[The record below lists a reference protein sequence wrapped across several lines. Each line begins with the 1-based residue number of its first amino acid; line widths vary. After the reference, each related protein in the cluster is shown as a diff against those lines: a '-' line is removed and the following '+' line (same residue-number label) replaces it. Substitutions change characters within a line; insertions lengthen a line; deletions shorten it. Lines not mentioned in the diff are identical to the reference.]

1 MNLLK
6 NISRNIHLLRRHRP
20 ATPGGDRGLHNKS
33 RTNLSEDSRPDLG
46 GPQPLQDGAG
56 RPAGHDGGTR
66 REPGAA
72 AACGTPRLPVDF
84 SPQGCRDRNTELRNL
99 SDDEAGPHYAATGR
113 ASGLAYRPDQE
124 AGFDPDH
131 FRETHPA
138 FAHADDATC
147 LAAWQA
153 QGGAEGDPGHQA
165 AHLARLGLSLRAYP
179 TAFPWR
185 FYTRLYPRAAAHR
198 WAALAHFLREG
209 FAEAGEQMPYGEE
222 AASFLIAVG
231 DHFAARHPSAA
242 IRAYELAAAREPS
255 PTTRARLAE
264 AYGRAGAWSAALA
277 LYEELLDGLP
287 DDPAAA
293 EAAFR
298 GFVTAAAARAA
309 WPRLFARLPRALAGP
324 VPAPLGDALA
334 RDAAERYFAERG
346 RAARALYAQGFREE
360 GDACLAEAIR
370 GVADLSAA
378 CLPAGTRAPAP
389 EPFVAVLAD
398 GLPDGARRRL
408 ERSVDL
414 LGCAMRIFDLGAVRA
429 FEEALPGAQ
438 AAIVVRMPAWPTVVQ
453 ALVRARRLGVP
464 TLYETDELTID
475 PRHAPPPLAA
485 FAGRIGERVYDDLV
499 FGVAL
504 YRGAAALCEYGLAPT
519 RALAAHLDRI
529 VGTGRSFVV
538 RDVAVPG
545 ASSPETGD
553 GIRLFLHAARSRV
566 VGPADPAGAAL
577 LHVLG
582 REPRVRLTT
591 AGFVHLDDAFTP
603 FSDRIT
609 QAGAIRDWEEA
620 LRDSDLNLV
629 PADGSEAEACL
640 SPAGWLA
647 AARFGIPTLAGDTPA
662 HRETLQDGVDI
673 HLAAGREAWT
683 TALATLVADSDRR
696 AALGAGAAR
705 RLRATHAPEAA
716 AAEYRAMIET
726 LRSHRP

>member
-1 MNLLK
+1 M
-6 NISRNIHLLRRHRP
+6 R
-20 ATPGGDRGLHNKS
+20 A
-33 RTNLSEDSRPDLG
+33 NLSENSHLHLG
-46 GPQPLQDGAG
+46 GPEPLRDGTDRPAGRDGGAG
-56 RPAGHDGGTR
+56 R
-66 REPGAA
+66 
-72 AACGTPRLPVDF
+72 GTPRLPADF
-84 SPQGCRDRNTELRNL
+84 SPQGYRDRNPELRDL
-99 SDDEAGPHYAATGR
+99 SDDEAGLHYAAAGK
-113 ASGLAYRPDQE
+113 ASGLAYRPDQM

-179 TAFPWR
+179 AAFPWR

-209 FAEAGEQMPYGEE
+209 FAESGEQIPYGED

-231 DHFAARHPSAA
+231 DHFAARHSSAA
-242 IRAYELAAAREPS
+242 IRAYELAAARAPS
-255 PTTRARLAE
+255 RTTRARLAE

-277 LYEELLDGLP
+277 LYEELLDDEELLDGLP
-287 DDPAAA
+287 GSPAADA
-293 EAAFR
+293 AACEVAFR

-324 VPAPLGDALA
+324 VPAPLGDALV

-346 RAARALYAQGFREE
+346 RAARALYAQGRREE

-378 CLPAGTRAPAP
+378 CLPAGTRAPSP

-408 ERSVDL
+408 ERSIDL
-414 LGCAMRIFDLGAVRA
+414 LGCAVRVFDLGAVRA
-429 FEEALPGAQ
+429 FEEALPEAH

-464 TLYETDELTID
+464 TVYETDELTVD
-475 PRHAPPPLAA
+475 PHHAPPPLAA
-485 FAGRIGERVYDDLV
+485 FAGRIGEQVYDDLV

-504 YRGAAALCEYGLAPT
+504 YRGAAALCAYGLAPT
-519 RALAAHLDRI
+519 RALAAHLDRV

-538 RDVAVPG
+538 RDVAVPDA
-545 ASSPETGD
+545 ASRETGD
-553 GIRLFLHAARSRV
+553 GIGLFLHAARSRV
-566 VGPADPAGAAL
+566 VGPADATGAAL
-577 LHVLG
+577 LHVLE
-582 REPRVRLTT
+582 REPQVRLTT
-591 AGFVHLDDAFTP
+591 AGFVLLDDAFAP

-609 QAGAIRDWEEA
+609 QAGPVRDWEEA
-620 LRDSDLNLV
+620 LRGCDLNLV

-640 SPAGWLA
+640 APTGWLA
-647 AARFGIPTLAGDTPA
+647 AARFGIPTLADDTPA

-673 HLAAGREAWT
+673 HLAAGRDAWT
-683 TALATLVADSDRR
+683 TALATLVAAPDRR
-696 AALGAGAAR
+696 AALGSGAAR
-705 RLRATHAPEAA
+705 RLRSTHAPEAA
-716 AAEYRAMIET
+716 AAAYRAMIET
-726 LRSHRP
+726 LRSRRP

>member
-1 MNLLK
+1 M
-6 NISRNIHLLRRHRP
+6 
-20 ATPGGDRGLHNKS
+20 
-33 RTNLSEDSRPDLG
+33 RTNLSENSYPDLG
-46 GPQPLQDGAG
+46 GPEPLRDGAG
-56 RPAGHDGGTR
+56 ESGSTTAR
-66 REPGAA
+66 
-72 AACGTPRLPVDF
+72 GTPCLPADF
-84 SPQGCRDRNTELRNL
+84 SPQGYRDRNPELRGL
-99 SDDEAGPHYAATGR
+99 SDDEAGLHYAVTGK
-113 ASGLAYRPDQE
+113 ASGLAYRPDQV

-138 FAHADDATC
+138 FAHADDTTC

-153 QGGAEGDPGHQA
+153 QGGAEGAPGHQA

-179 TAFPWR
+179 AAFPWR

-209 FAEAGEQMPYGEE
+209 FVESGEQIPYGEG
-222 AASFLIAVG
+222 AAAFLIAVA
-231 DHFAARHPSAA
+231 DHFAARQHPAA
-242 IRAYELAAAREPS
+242 IRAYELAAALEPS
-255 PTTRARLAE
+255 QNTREWLAE
-264 AYGRAGAWSAALA
+264 AYGRMGAWSAALD
-277 LYEELLDGLP
+277 LYDDLLEGTSAHGAVD
-287 DDPAAA
+287 
-293 EAAFR
+293 EACLR
-298 GFVTAAAARAA
+298 GFATAAAARAA
-309 WPRLFARLPRALAGP
+309 WPRLFARLSRLMAGP
-324 VPAPLGDALA
+324 RPVPTGEAVV

-360 GDACLAEAIR
+360 GDACLSEAIR

-414 LGCAMRIFDLGAVRA
+414 LGCATRIFDLGAVRA

-475 PRHAPPPLAA
+475 PRHAPPPLAD
-485 FAGRIGERVYDDLV
+485 FAGRIGERAYDDLV

-529 VGTGRSFVV
+529 VGAGRSFVV

-566 VGPADPAGAAL
+566 VGPADATGAAL
-577 LHVLG
+577 LHVLE
-582 REPRVRLTT
+582 RDKRVRLTT
-591 AGFVHLDDAFTP
+591 AGFVLLDDAFAP

-609 QAGAIRDWEEA
+609 QAGPVRDWEEA

-640 SPAGWLA
+640 APTGWLA

-662 HRETLQDGVDI
+662 HHETLQDGVDI
-673 HLAAGREAWT
+673 QLAAGRDAWT

-705 RLRATHAPEAA
+705 RLRTAHAPEAA
-716 AAEYRAMIET
+716 AAEYRAMFDT
-726 LRSHRP
+726 LRSRRP

>member
-1 MNLLK
+1 M
-6 NISRNIHLLRRHRP
+6 
-20 ATPGGDRGLHNKS
+20 
-33 RTNLSEDSRPDLG
+33 RTNLNQSPHPHLG
-46 GPQPLQDGAG
+46 GPEPLRDGTDRPAGRDGGAG
-56 RPAGHDGGTR
+56 R
-66 REPGAA
+66 EPGGGAA
-72 AACGTPRLPVDF
+72 RGTPRLPADF
-84 SPQGCRDRNTELRNL
+84 SPQGYRDRNPEFRDL
-99 SDDEAGPHYAATGR
+99 SDDEAGLHYAAIGK
-113 ASGLAYRPDQE
+113 ASGLAYRPDQM

-138 FAHADDATC
+138 FAHADDATS

-153 QGGAEGDPGHQA
+153 QGGAAGDPGHQA

-179 TAFPWR
+179 AAFPWR

-209 FAEAGEQMPYGEE
+209 FAESGEQIPYGED

-231 DHFAARHPSAA
+231 DHFAARHSPAA
-242 IRAYELAAAREPS
+242 IRAYELAAARVPS
-255 PTTRARLAE
+255 PTTQVRLAE

-277 LYEELLDGLP
+277 LYEELLDGLAGDLS
-287 DDPAAA
+287 DDPAVAA
-293 EAAFR
+293 EVALR

-324 VPAPLGDALA
+324 VPAPAGDALV
-334 RDAAERYFAERG
+334 RDAAERYFAERS
-346 RAARALYAQGFREE
+346 RAARALYAQGSREE

-370 GVADLSAA
+370 AVADLSAA

-414 LGCAMRIFDLGAVRA
+414 LGCTVRVFDLGAVRA
-429 FEEALPGAQ
+429 FEEALPGAH
-438 AAIVVRMPAWPTVVQ
+438 AALVVRMPAWPTVVQ

-464 TLYETDELTID
+464 TLYETDELTVD

-504 YRGAAALCEYGLAPT
+504 YRGAAALCDYGLAPT
-519 RALAAHLDRI
+519 RALAAHLDRV

-538 RDVAVPG
+538 RDVAVPD
-545 ASSPETGD
+545 APSRETGD
-553 GIRLFLHAARSRV
+553 EIHLFLHAARSRV

-577 LHVLG
+577 LHVLE
-582 REPRVRLTT
+582 RETRVRLTT
-591 AGFVHLDDAFTP
+591 AGFVLLDDAFAP

-609 QAGAIRDWEEA
+609 QAGPVRDWEEA
-620 LRDSDLNLV
+620 LRGCDLNLV

-640 SPAGWLA
+640 APTGWLA

-662 HRETLQDGVDI
+662 HRETLQDGVDV
-673 HLAAGREAWT
+673 HLAAGRDAWT
-683 TALATLVADSDRR
+683 AALAALVADPGRR
-696 AALGAGAAR
+696 AALGSGAAR
-705 RLRATHAPEAA
+705 RLRSTHAPEAA
-716 AAEYRAMIET
+716 AAAYRTLIDT
-726 LRSHRP
+726 LRSRRP